1 MVSPDEWLSGGG
13 GLSEDEDTGDSTAS
27 SLSSGLATLNPPK
40 APLKDKSPPLI
51 VAFSYGVSGL
61 GRVVGVVSKSICGK
75 RV

>member
-1 MVSPDEWLSGGG
+1 MVSPEEWLSGGG
-13 GLSEDEDTGDSTAS
+13 GLSVEEDTGESTAS
-27 SLSSGLATLNPPK
+27 SLSSGLATLSPPK

-61 GRVVGVVSKSICGK
+61 ESVVGAVSKSICEK